1 MECKQSFKVE
11 ASKSLFAIGS
21 GWGGGGGE
29 FWGNKVN
36 YGKCANGE
44 QELILAR
51 PSICAF
57 QVSFF
62 LRCIGIICLTLYIYL
77 FQYFENLDLVE
88 NIVFQILKNIRY
100 PF

>member
-1 MECKQSFKVE
+1 MFLWNVNNLLKLKLLSPCSPL
-11 ASKSLFAIGS
+11 AAA
-21 GWGGGGGE
+21 GGGE